1 MPTNTFDP
9 DAYLTQKL
17 DSSKFNPDAYLSTKI
32 GGSGTT
38 SASPNNEV
46 GAQGGISASLDK
58 LDVAMQK
65 FDAAHPEA
73 AGYPTLK
80 EIASN
85 PTEALTTVGG
95 KAISTAT
102 FGQGRLAAANIES
115 KLTGLPVEQVLAK
128 YQAREQANPKSTALG
143 STLGGGLNTAA
154 TIAATTPVLGPL
166 ALPAGI
172 ASGSAAQQIENTGK
186 VEPGQTLKDLGMGLA
201 TAGAIKGATGT
212 TAVQPETTSLAGKA
226 LATAAQKA
234 PGVGTEARLAQAT
247 ETTNAEPNLAADLP
261 SQQEALKTLNA
272 PSPEAQAVRQNLFKQ
287 NADAAVQQAKN
298 TQTSAEM
305 ASTQA
310 KKTALSVLDKHYKD
324 TAKTMGTLG
333 DQRNVLFEAQE
344 DQPNTGSAQHL
355 RDTLA
360 QAVQNAPET
369 AAPAARKINSI
380 VGDLDTTLTELG
392 ETTPEYRNAK
402 LKYEALVD
410 AANKDDSTGQKAAT
424 VVKPD
429 PQQYIS
435 QADELRAM
443 AKAKTALN
451 SMSNYDK
458 TLGSTEA
465 SKYLSQANKLLYD
478 HFDPSSDT
486 SNIPQETRQQL
497 QDINGKFADAYNVR
511 EHLKD
516 ALLIKK
522 TSVRPEPGQPSPGSK
537 TYIPDQSKLNRT
549 LASPT
554 ATEQLTRGLQRALPE
569 ESNSAQTAQTI
580 QNAAQSPQIPE
591 TTKNILALQ
600 SAPQQSLV
608 PKIPVGIPGAGTVN
622 RVAGLV
628 APSASPL
635 ELLAQKA
642 AQERTL
648 AQPLPTA
655 QAPATMGAASGQAL
669 STQQDA
675 KTAAIKAAFPNN
687 SSAVMWLQ
695 QVAKSPQT
703 TVSQSL
709 VNSTAKQAGVPSEK
723 IADTLIKLGK
733 QITP

>member
-9 DAYLTQKL
+9 DAYLTQK
-17 DSSKFNPDAYLSTKI
+17 SESASFNPDAYLSMKI
-32 GGSGTT
+32 GSAGVV
-38 SASPNNEV
+38 SASTSKEV
-46 GAQGGISASLDK
+46 GAQGGISASPDK
-58 LDVAMQK
+58 VDAAMQK
-65 FDAAHPEA
+65 FDVAHPEA

-80 EIASN
+80 EIAAN

-95 KAISTAT
+95 KTLSTAT

-115 KLTGLPVEQVLAK
+115 KLTGMPVEQVLAK
-128 YQAREQANPKSTALG
+128 YQAREQANPKSAALG

-154 TIAATTPVLGPL
+154 TVAATTPVLGPL
-166 ALPAGI
+166 ALPTGI
-172 ASGSAAQQIENTGK
+172 ASGSVAQQIENTGK
-186 VEPGQTLKDLGMGLA
+186 VEPGQVLKDEIMGLA
-201 TAGAIKGATGT
+201 SAGAIKRAVGA
-212 TAVQPETTSLAGKA
+212 APAPKTTSLVGRAIT
-226 LATAAQKA
+226 TAAQDA
-234 PGVGTEARLAQAT
+234 PGVGTESRLAQAT
-247 ETTNAEPNLAADLP
+247 ETANAEPNLAADLP

-272 PSPEAQAVRQNLFKQ
+272 ASPKAQITRQNIFKQ

-298 TQTSAEM
+298 AQTAAET
-305 ASTQA
+305 AVSQA
-310 KKTALSVLDKHYKD
+310 KKTAMSVLDKHYND
-324 TAKTMGTLG
+324 TKKTMSALG
-333 DQRNVLFEAQE
+333 EQRNALFEAQE

-369 AAPAARKINSI
+369 AASSARRINSI

-410 AANKDDSTGQKAAT
+410 AANKDDATGQKAAT
-424 VVKPD
+424 VAKPD

-451 SMSNYDK
+451 SVSNYDK

-465 SKYLSQANKLLYD
+465 SKYMNQANKLLQD
-478 HFDPSSDT
+478 HFDPNSDT

-497 QDINGKFADAYNVR
+497 QDINNKFADAYNVR

-522 TSVRPEPGQPSPGSK
+522 TAVRPESGQPSAGSK
-537 TYIPDQSKLNRT
+537 EYIPDQAKLNRT

-554 ATEQLTRGLQRALPE
+554 ATDQLTRGLQRALPE
-569 ESNSAQTAQTI
+569 ESNPTQTTQTI
-580 QNAAQSPQIPE
+580 QNAAQPPQIPE

-709 VNSTAKQAGVPSEK
+709 INSTAKQAGVPPEK